1 RTVLRRDVLVDRE
14 PTVAGYRAIVAVPL
28 AVQDRVLGVLEV
40 LHHRPRDFGQ
50 EDVEFVEALATQA
63 ALAIDNARLL
73 AQMQAR
79 LRESETLLELG
90 QTVIPALD
98 LAERMRLLA
107 RGASRAFGAD
117 TVGAYLADADGATLV
132 PVAGYRVPAPVREEL
147 VRYAVPIT
155 GQPLLEEAWEWRV
168 PVTSLDMTSDPSLS
182 RELRARFPARSLVFA
197 PIVVGER
204 PIGGLFLV
212 WWHRER
218 VLTMDELRLLGAICR
233 HAALFMENARLYA
246 EATGRE

>member
-1 RTVLRRDVLVDRE
+1 MAGAVQTDRKELTSELQKRAYQLRRDVLVDRE

-117 TVGAYLADADGATLV
+117 TVGAYLADAGGACLM
-132 PVAGYRVPAPVREEL
+132 PVAGYRVPARIRADL
-147 VRYAVPIT
+147 LRSTFPI
-155 GQPLLEEAWEWRV
+155 A
-168 PVTSLDMTSDPSLS
+168 DHAI
-182 RELRARFPARSLVFA
+182 LRRLIGVA
-197 PIVVGER
+197 GEIADTAYDL
-204 PIGGLFLV
+204 PDDV
-212 WWHRER
+212 
-218 VLTMDELRLLGAICR
+218 D
-233 HAALFMENARLYA
+233 AALDRAESMVFEVNQHRVADTLSPLGPIRVEPGDSQAGRKRRTPSAR
-246 EATGRE
+246 